1 MRTTLNRRAFLSS
14 TGIGV
19 AALTLGAQ
27 HSRASAAHARR
38 RIRAAHLGEPVQRV
52 KSSGDLWTATWADD
66 GDLYV
71 ASDDTSAFD
80 GACSSNLAVS
90 RLAGDRPPD
99 LRGVTVNC
107 MKEYGGGSETRREDG
122 GMWKACGL
130 TCINGVLYMAVS
142 RQLTCPTEPDGKWEG
157 RWSPFWIQETWD
169 ASIIKS
175 TDHGKT
181 WSAMPRLGHAMFPGR
196 TFSTPFFVQYGRDG
210 QGVNDGADLFVYAI
224 SNDGAWN
231 NGNWMILGRVRKD
244 RMGRL
249 EPTDWEFV
257 RGYDDNEQPI
267 WGPGHDNA
275 LYVFRAPGRASMTG
289 IHYIQG
295 LDLYVLPQWH
305 YPYLDDPVR
314 RFKHT
319 RFEFYQAAAP
329 WGSWTLFHTQDFEP
343 QSWYNPCIPGKFIS
357 SDGKRFWLFVAGDFL
372 GSAKPARSY
381 YALWM
386 VPVVLELGPA

>member
-1 MRTTLNRRAFLSS
+1 
-14 TGIGV
+14 
-19 AALTLGAQ
+19 
-27 HSRASAAHARR
+27 
-38 RIRAAHLGEPVQRV
+38 
-52 KSSGDLWTATWADD
+52 
-66 GDLYV
+66 
-71 ASDDTSAFD
+71 
-80 GACSSNLAVS
+80 
-90 RLAGDRPPD
+90 
-99 LRGVTVNC
+99 
-107 MKEYGGGSETRREDG
+107 
-122 GMWKACGL
+122 
-130 TCINGVLYMAVS
+130 
-142 RQLTCPTEPDGKWEG
+142 
-157 RWSPFWIQETWD
+157 
-169 ASIIKS
+169 
-175 TDHGKT
+175 
-181 WSAMPRLGHAMFPGR
+181 MPRLGHATFPGR

-210 QGVNDGADLFVYAI
+210 QGVKDGADRYTYAV

-231 NGNWMILGRVRKD
+231 NGNWMILGRVQKD
-244 RMGRL
+244 RIGRL

-257 RGYDDNEQPI
+257 RGYDDVEQPV

-319 RFEFYQAAAP
+319 RFEFYQAPAP
-329 WGSWTLFHTQDFEP
+329 WGPWTLFHTQDFEP

-372 GSAKPARSY
+372 GAAKPARTY

-386 VPVVLELGPA
+386 VPVVLELRRA